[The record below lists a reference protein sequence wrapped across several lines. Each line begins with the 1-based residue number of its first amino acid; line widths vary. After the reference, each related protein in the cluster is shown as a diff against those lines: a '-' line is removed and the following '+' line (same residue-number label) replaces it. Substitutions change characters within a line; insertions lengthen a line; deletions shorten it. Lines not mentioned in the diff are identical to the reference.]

1 MHKPDSKALLDR
13 CNELELRLDETR
25 REMRYYKN
33 IASVAGHKR
42 LKEVEELSN
51 LILLRK
57 QAEKAL
63 EKVRDELEDKVKER
77 TRELV
82 SINKQLKKE
91 IEERKKVEKE
101 IRYLAFY
108 DSLTGLANR
117 MLFMDRLNEAIKKA
131 VRKGNRFALL
141 FLDLDHFKRVN
152 DTLGHQA
159 GDLLLQGVAEN
170 IRKIIRKSDSATR
183 LTPLK
188 KKELLVA
195 RFGGDE
201 FSILISDIRE
211 PDDAAQVARRLL
223 NSIPTTYQLDSH
235 EEVSVTTSI
244 GISVFPEDGN
254 TAEDLLKHADMAMY
268 HAKSRGRNTYQFFT
282 ETMNQVVLERF
293 SIERDLKK
301 ALENGEFIL
310 YYQPKLR
317 LSDKKITSA
326 EALIRWNHPRQGMI
340 PPGKF
345 IPVAEESKIIIDINR
360 WVFKEACR
368 QVKKWK
374 TSGRDDLSV
383 SVNLSGYK
391 LNSQNIVKYLKD
403 TLTSVGLDSKSI
415 EIEITENILL
425 KETKETIS
433 TFNAIKA
440 LGFKIAMD
448 DFGTGYSSLSY
459 ITSFPVDTLKID
471 RSFVMNAM
479 SEQNNQVIIKAI
491 IAMGHSLGKKI
502 IAEGIETEDQYHF
515 LKECGCDEGQGFF
528 FHHPVPADE
537 FEKLLARDSLWAHR
551 SH

>member
-1 MHKPDSKALLDR
+1 MHKPDGKALLDR
-13 CNELELRLDETR
+13 CNELELRLDETI
-25 REMRYYKN
+25 REMQYYKN

-51 LILLRK
+51 LIFLRK

-63 EKVRDELEDKVKER
+63 EKTRDELEDKVKER

-82 SINKQLKKE
+82 SINKRLRKE
-91 IEERKKVEKE
+91 IEERKKVEEE

-108 DSLTGLANR
+108 DSLTGLGNR
-117 MLFMDRLNEAIKKA
+117 VLFMDRLNEAIKQA
-131 VRKGNRFALL
+131 ARKGSRFALL

-152 DTLGHQA
+152 DTLGHHA

-170 IRKIIRKSDSATR
+170 IKKFVRDSDFASR

-201 FSILISDIRE
+201 FSILISDIKE
-211 PDDAAQVARRLL
+211 PENAARVAKRILD
-223 NSIPTTYQLDSH
+223 NIPATYQLDGH
-235 EEVSVTTSI
+235 EVSVTTSI
-244 GISVFPEDGN
+244 GISVFPEDGS
-254 TAEDLLKHADMAMY
+254 TAQDLLKHADTAMY

-282 ETMNQVVLERF
+282 ESMNQVVLERF
-293 SIERDLKK
+293 LIEKGLKK

-317 LSDKKITSA
+317 LSDKKIISA
-326 EALIRWNHPRQGMI
+326 EALIRWHHPQQGMV

-345 IPVAEESKIIIDINR
+345 IPIAEESKIILDINR
-360 WVFKEACR
+360 WVIKEACR
-368 QVKKWK
+368 QVKQWDI
-374 TSGRDDLSV
+374 SGWNDISI

-391 LNSQNIVKYLKD
+391 LNNQNIVTYLKD
-403 TLTSVGLDSKSI
+403 TLSSVELDSKSI

-425 KETKETIS
+425 KENKETIS
-433 TFNAIKA
+433 TLNAIKA

-459 ITSFPVDTLKID
+459 LTSFPLDTLKID
-471 RSFVMNAM
+471 RYFVMNAM

-515 LKECGCDEGQGFF
+515 LKVCGCDEGQGNF

-537 FEKLLARDSLWAHR
+537 FEKLLARDSR
-551 SH
+551 

>member
-1 MHKPDSKALLDR
+1 MHEPDSKALLDR
-13 CNELELRLDETR
+13 CNELELYLDETR
-25 REMRYYKN
+25 REIQYYKN

-51 LILLRK
+51 LIFLRK

-63 EKVRDELEDKVKER
+63 EKARDELEDKVKER

-82 SINKQLKKE
+82 SINNQLRKE

-117 MLFMDRLNEAIKKA
+117 RLFMDRLSEAIKRA
-131 VRKGNRFALL
+131 VRKRNRLALL

-152 DTLGHQA
+152 DTLGHQT

-170 IRKIIRKSDSATR
+170 IRRFVRKSDSVTW

-211 PDDAAQVARRLL
+211 PDDAARVARRLL
-223 NSIPTTYQLDSH
+223 NNIPAIYQLDSH
-235 EEVSVTTSI
+235 EVSVTTSI
-244 GISVFPEDGN
+244 GISVFPEDGH

-268 HAKSRGRNTYQFFT
+268 HAKTSGRNTYQFFT
-282 ETMNQVVLERF
+282 ETMNQIVLERF
-293 SIERDLKK
+293 LIERDLKK

-326 EALIRWNHPRQGMI
+326 EALIRWHHPRQGMV

-345 IPVAEESKIIIDINR
+345 IPVAEDSKIIIDINH

-368 QVKKWK
+368 QVKQWK
-374 TSGRDDLSV
+374 TRGRDDLSV
-383 SVNLSGYK
+383 SINWSGYK
-391 LNSQNIVKYLKD
+391 LNSQNIVNYLEA
-403 TLTSVGLDSKSI
+403 TLISVGVDSKNI

-425 KETKETIS
+425 KESKETIS
-433 TFNAIKA
+433 TFNAIKS

-459 ITSFPVDTLKID
+459 LTSFPVDTLKID

-502 IAEGIETEDQYHF
+502 VAEGIETEDQYHF

-528 FHHPVPADE
+528 FHRPVPADE
-537 FEKLLARDSLWAHR
+537 FEKLLTRDSL
-551 SH
+551 

>member
-1 MHKPDSKALLDR
+1 MHNHDSKALLNR

-25 REMRYYKN
+25 REMQYYKN
-33 IASVAGHKR
+33 LASVAGHKR

-51 LILLRK
+51 LILLRN

-63 EKVRDELEDKVKER
+63 EKTRDELEDKVKER
-77 TRELV
+77 TRELI
-82 SINKQLKKE
+82 SINKQLRKE
-91 IEERKKVEKE
+91 IEERKKIEKE

-108 DSLTGLANR
+108 DGLTGLANR
-117 MLFMDRLNEAIKKA
+117 MLFMDRLNAAIKKS
-131 VRKGNRFALL
+131 VREGKRFALL

-159 GDLLLQGVAEN
+159 GDLLLKGVAES
-170 IRKIIRKSDSATR
+170 IRNFVRESDFATR

-188 KKELLVA
+188 EKELIVA

-201 FSILISDIRE
+201 FSILLSDIRE
-211 PDDAAQVARRLL
+211 PDNAARVAKRLL
-223 NSIPTTYQLDSH
+223 NNIPATYQLDSH
-235 EEVSVTTSI
+235 EVSVTTSI

-254 TAEDLLKHADMAMY
+254 TAEDLLKHADTAMY

-282 ETMNQVVLERF
+282 EAMNQIVLERF
-293 SIERDLKK
+293 LIERDLKK

-310 YYQPKLR
+310 YYQPKLN

-326 EALIRWNHPRQGMI
+326 EALIRWYHPRRGMV
-340 PPGKF
+340 PPAKF
-345 IPVAEESKIIIDINR
+345 IPVAEESKLIIDINR

-374 TSGRDDLSV
+374 ASGWDDLSV

-391 LNSQNIVKYLKD
+391 LNSQNIDKYLEA
-403 TLTSVGLDSKSI
+403 TLTSVGLNSKSI

-425 KETKETIS
+425 KESKETIS

-440 LGFKIAMD
+440 LGFEIAMD

-459 ITSFPVDTLKID
+459 LTSFPVDTLKID
-471 RSFVMNAM
+471 RYFVMNAM

-502 IAEGIETEDQYHF
+502 IAEGIETQDQYHF
-515 LKECGCDEGQGFF
+515 LKVCGCDEGQGNF
-528 FHHPVPADE
+528 FHHPVPAEE
-537 FEKLLARDSLWAHR
+537 FEKLLVRDSYQPPQ

>member
-1 MHKPDSKALLDR
+1 MHEPDCKALLDR
-13 CNELELRLDETR
+13 CNELELYLDETR
-25 REMRYYKN
+25 REIQYYKN

-51 LILLRK
+51 LIFLRK

-63 EKVRDELEDKVKER
+63 EKARDELEDKVKER

-82 SINKQLKKE
+82 SINNQLRKE

-117 MLFMDRLNEAIKKA
+117 RLFMDRLSEAIKRA
-131 VRKGNRFALL
+131 VRKRNRLALL

-152 DTLGHQA
+152 DTLGHQT

-170 IRKIIRKSDSATR
+170 IRRFVRKSDSVTW

-211 PDDAAQVARRLL
+211 PDDAARVARRLL
-223 NSIPTTYQLDSH
+223 NNIPATYQLDSH
-235 EEVSVTTSI
+235 EVSVTTSI
-244 GISVFPEDGN
+244 GISVFPEDGH

-268 HAKSRGRNTYQFFT
+268 HAKTSGRNTYQFFT
-282 ETMNQVVLERF
+282 ETMNQIVLERF
-293 SIERDLKK
+293 LIERDLKK

-326 EALIRWNHPRQGMI
+326 EALIRWNHPRQGMV

-345 IPVAEESKIIIDINR
+345 IPVAEDSKIIIDINR

-368 QVKKWK
+368 QVKQWK
-374 TSGRDDLSV
+374 TPGRDDLSV

-391 LNSQNIVKYLKD
+391 LNSQNIVNYLEA
-403 TLTSVGLDSKSI
+403 TLISVGVDSKNI

-425 KETKETIS
+425 KGSKETIS
-433 TFNAIKA
+433 TFNAIKS
-440 LGFKIAMD
+440 LGFKLAMD

-459 ITSFPVDTLKID
+459 LTSFPVDTLKID

-502 IAEGIETEDQYHF
+502 VAEGIETEDQYHF

-537 FEKLLARDSLWAHR
+537 FEKLLTRDSL
-551 SH
+551 

>member
-1 MHKPDSKALLDR
+1 MHEPDCKALLDR
-13 CNELELRLDETR
+13 CNELELYLDETR
-25 REMRYYKN
+25 REIQYYKN

-51 LILLRK
+51 LIFLRK

-63 EKVRDELEDKVKER
+63 EKARDELEDKVKER

-82 SINKQLKKE
+82 SINNQLRKE

-117 MLFMDRLNEAIKKA
+117 RLFMDRLSEAIKRA
-131 VRKGNRFALL
+131 VRKRNRLALL

-152 DTLGHQA
+152 DTLGHQT

-170 IRKIIRKSDSATR
+170 IRRFVRKSDSVTW

-211 PDDAAQVARRLL
+211 PDDAARVARRLL
-223 NSIPTTYQLDSH
+223 NNIPATYQLDSH
-235 EEVSVTTSI
+235 EVSVTTSI
-244 GISVFPEDGN
+244 GISVFPEDGH

-268 HAKSRGRNTYQFFT
+268 HAKTSGRNTYQFFT
-282 ETMNQVVLERF
+282 ETMNQIVLERF
-293 SIERDLKK
+293 LIERDLKK

-326 EALIRWNHPRQGMI
+326 EALIRWNHPRQGMV

-345 IPVAEESKIIIDINR
+345 IPVAEDSKIIIDINR

-368 QVKKWK
+368 QVKQWK
-374 TSGRDDLSV
+374 TPGRDDLSV

-391 LNSQNIVKYLKD
+391 LNSQNIVNYLEA
-403 TLTSVGLDSKSI
+403 TLISVGVDSKNI

-425 KETKETIS
+425 KGSKETIS
-433 TFNAIKA
+433 TFNAIKS
-440 LGFKIAMD
+440 LGFK
-448 DFGTGYSSLSY
+448 
-459 ITSFPVDTLKID
+459 
-471 RSFVMNAM
+471 
-479 SEQNNQVIIKAI
+479 
-491 IAMGHSLGKKI
+491 
-502 IAEGIETEDQYHF
+502 
-515 LKECGCDEGQGFF
+515 
-528 FHHPVPADE
+528 
-537 FEKLLARDSLWAHR
+537 LA
-551 SH
+551 

>member
-1 MHKPDSKALLDR
+1 MHKADSKALLDR

-25 REMRYYKN
+25 QEMRYYKN
-33 IASVAGHKR
+33 IASAAGQKR
-42 LKEVEELSN
+42 LKEVEELSK

-63 EKVRDELEDKVKER
+63 EKARDELEDKVKAR

-82 SINKQLKKE
+82 SINKQLRKE

-108 DSLTGLANR
+108 DGLTGLANR

-131 VRKGNRFALL
+131 VRKKSRFALL

-159 GDLLLQGVAEN
+159 GDVLLQGVAEN
-170 IRKIIRKSDSATR
+170 IRKFVRKSDSATR

-188 KKELLVA
+188 KRDLLVA
-195 RFGGDE
+195 RLGGDE

-211 PDDAAQVARRLL
+211 PDNAARVARRLL
-223 NSIPTTYQLDSH
+223 NIIPATYQLDGH
-235 EEVSVTTSI
+235 EVSVTTSI
-244 GISVFPEDGN
+244 GISIFPEDGK
-254 TAEDLLKHADMAMY
+254 TAEDLLKHADTAMY
-268 HAKSRGRNTYQFFT
+268 YAKSRGRNSYQFFR
-282 ETMNQVVLERF
+282 ETMNQAVLERF

-326 EALIRWNHPRQGMI
+326 EALIRWHHPRQGMV
-340 PPGKF
+340 PPAKF
-345 IPVAEESKIIIDINR
+345 IPIAEESKIIIDINR
-360 WVFKEACR
+360 WIFKEACR

-374 TSGRDDLSV
+374 RSGRDDLFV

-403 TLTSVGLDSKSI
+403 TITSVGLDSKSI

-425 KETKETIS
+425 KETKETIF
-433 TFNAIKA
+433 TLNAIKA

-459 ITSFPVDTLKID
+459 LTTFPVDTLKID

-491 IAMGHSLGKKI
+491 IAMGQSLGKKI

-537 FEKLLARDSLWAHR
+537 FEKLLARD
-551 SH
+551 

>member
-1 MHKPDSKALLDR
+1 MHEPDSKALLDR
-13 CNELELRLDETR
+13 CNELELYLDETR
-25 REMRYYKN
+25 REIQYYKN

-51 LILLRK
+51 LIFLRK

-63 EKVRDELEDKVKER
+63 EKARDELEDKVKER

-82 SINKQLKKE
+82 SINNQLRKE

-117 MLFMDRLNEAIKKA
+117 RLFMDRLSEAIKRA
-131 VRKGNRFALL
+131 VRKRNRLALL

-152 DTLGHQA
+152 DTLGHQT

-170 IRKIIRKSDSATR
+170 IRRFVRKSDSVTW

-211 PDDAAQVARRLL
+211 PDDAARVARRLL
-223 NSIPTTYQLDSH
+223 NNIPAIYQLDSH
-235 EEVSVTTSI
+235 EVSVTTSI
-244 GISVFPEDGN
+244 GISVFPEDGH

-268 HAKSRGRNTYQFFT
+268 HAKTSGRNTYQFFT
-282 ETMNQVVLERF
+282 ETMNQIVLERF
-293 SIERDLKK
+293 LIERDLKK

-326 EALIRWNHPRQGMI
+326 EALIRWNHPRQGMV

-345 IPVAEESKIIIDINR
+345 IPVAEDSKIIIDINR

-368 QVKKWK
+368 QVKQWK
-374 TSGRDDLSV
+374 TPGRDDLSV

-391 LNSQNIVKYLKD
+391 LNSQNIVNYLEA
-403 TLTSVGLDSKSI
+403 TLISVGVDSKNI

-425 KETKETIS
+425 KESKETIS
-433 TFNAIKA
+433 TFNAIKS

-459 ITSFPVDTLKID
+459 LTSFPVDTLKID

-502 IAEGIETEDQYHF
+502 VAEGIETEDQYHF

-537 FEKLLARDSLWAHR
+537 FEKLLTRDSL
-551 SH
+551 

>member
-1 MHKPDSKALLDR
+1 MHEPDSKALLDR
-13 CNELELRLDETR
+13 CNELELYLDETR
-25 REMRYYKN
+25 REIQYYKN

-51 LILLRK
+51 LIFLRK

-63 EKVRDELEDKVKER
+63 EKARDELEDKVKER

-82 SINKQLKKE
+82 SINNQLRKE

-117 MLFMDRLNEAIKKA
+117 RLFMDRLSEAIKRA
-131 VRKGNRFALL
+131 VRKRNRLALL

-152 DTLGHQA
+152 DTLGHQT

-170 IRKIIRKSDSATR
+170 IRRFVRKSDSVTW

-211 PDDAAQVARRLL
+211 PDDAARVARRLL
-223 NSIPTTYQLDSH
+223 NNIPAIYQLDSH
-235 EEVSVTTSI
+235 EVSVTTSI
-244 GISVFPEDGN
+244 GISVFPEDGH

-268 HAKSRGRNTYQFFT
+268 HAKTSGRNTYQFFT
-282 ETMNQVVLERF
+282 ETMNQIVLERF
-293 SIERDLKK
+293 LIERDLKK

-326 EALIRWNHPRQGMI
+326 EALIRWHHPRQGMV

-345 IPVAEESKIIIDINR
+345 IPVAEDSKIIIDINH

-368 QVKKWK
+368 QVKQWK
-374 TSGRDDLSV
+374 ARGRDDLSV

-391 LNSQNIVKYLKD
+391 LNSQNIVNYLEA
-403 TLTSVGLDSKSI
+403 TLISVGVDSKNI

-425 KETKETIS
+425 KESKETIS

-459 ITSFPVDTLKID
+459 LTSFPVDTLKID

-502 IAEGIETEDQYHF
+502 VAEGIETEDQYHF

-537 FEKLLARDSLWAHR
+537 FEKLLTRDSL
-551 SH
+551 

>member
-1 MHKPDSKALLDR
+1 MHTPDGKALLDR
-13 CNELELRLDETR
+13 CNELELRLDETIQ
-25 REMRYYKN
+25 EMQYYKN

-51 LILLRK
+51 LIFLRK

-63 EKVRDELEDKVKER
+63 EKTRDELEDKVKER

-82 SINKQLKKE
+82 SINKRLRKE
-91 IEERKKVEKE
+91 IEERKKVEEE

-108 DSLTGLANR
+108 DSLTGLGNR
-117 MLFMDRLNEAIKKA
+117 VLFMDRLNEAIKQA
-131 VRKGNRFALL
+131 ARKRSRFALL

-152 DTLGHQA
+152 DTLGHHA

-170 IRKIIRKSDSATR
+170 IKKFVRDSDFASR

-201 FSILISDIRE
+201 FSILISDIKE
-211 PDDAAQVARRLL
+211 PENAARVAKRILD
-223 NSIPTTYQLDSH
+223 NIPATYQLDGH
-235 EEVSVTTSI
+235 EVSVTTSI
-244 GISVFPEDGN
+244 GISVFPEDGSS
-254 TAEDLLKHADMAMY
+254 AQDLLKHADTAMY

-282 ETMNQVVLERF
+282 ESMNQIVLERF
-293 SIERDLKK
+293 LIEKGLKK
-301 ALENGEFIL
+301 ALENDEFIL

-317 LSDKKITSA
+317 LSDKKIISA
-326 EALIRWNHPRQGMI
+326 EALIRWHHPQQGMV

-345 IPVAEESKIIIDINR
+345 IPIAEESKIILDINR
-360 WVFKEACR
+360 WVIKEACR
-368 QVKKWK
+368 QVKQWEL
-374 TSGRDDLSV
+374 SGWNDISI

-391 LNSQNIVKYLKD
+391 LNNQNIAKYLKD
-403 TLTSVGLDSKSI
+403 TLSSVGLDSKSI

-425 KETKETIS
+425 KENKETIS
-433 TFNAIKA
+433 TLNAIKA

-459 ITSFPVDTLKID
+459 LTLFPLDTLKID
-471 RSFVMNAM
+471 RYFVMNAM

-515 LKECGCDEGQGFF
+515 LKVCGCDEGQGNF

-537 FEKLLARDSLWAHR
+537 FEKLLARDSL
-551 SH
+551 

>member
-1 MHKPDSKALLDR
+1 MHEPDSKALLDR
-13 CNELELRLDETR
+13 CNELELYLDETR
-25 REMRYYKN
+25 REIQYYKN

-51 LILLRK
+51 LIFLRK

-63 EKVRDELEDKVKER
+63 EKARDELEDKVKER

-82 SINKQLKKE
+82 SINNQLRKE

-117 MLFMDRLNEAIKKA
+117 RLFMDRLSEAIERA
-131 VRKGNRFALL
+131 VRKRNRLALL

-152 DTLGHQA
+152 DTLGHQT

-170 IRKIIRKSDSATR
+170 IRRFVRKSDSVTW

-211 PDDAAQVARRLL
+211 PDDAARVARRLL
-223 NSIPTTYQLDSH
+223 NNIPAIYQLDSH
-235 EEVSVTTSI
+235 EVSVTTSI
-244 GISVFPEDGN
+244 GISVFPEDGH

-268 HAKSRGRNTYQFFT
+268 HAKTSGRNTYQFFT
-282 ETMNQVVLERF
+282 ETMNQIVLERF
-293 SIERDLKK
+293 LIERDLKK

-326 EALIRWNHPRQGMI
+326 EALIRWHHPRQGMV

-345 IPVAEESKIIIDINR
+345 IPVAEDSKIIIDINR

-368 QVKKWK
+368 QVKQWK
-374 TSGRDDLSV
+374 TRGRDDLSV
-383 SVNLSGYK
+383 SINWSGYK
-391 LNSQNIVKYLKD
+391 LNSQNIVNYLEA
-403 TLTSVGLDSKSI
+403 TLISVGVDSKNI

-425 KETKETIS
+425 KGSKETIS
-433 TFNAIKA
+433 TFNAIKS

-459 ITSFPVDTLKID
+459 LTSFPVDTLKID

-502 IAEGIETEDQYHF
+502 VAEGIETEDQYHF

-537 FEKLLARDSLWAHR
+537 FEKLLTRDSL
-551 SH
+551 